1 MMNEPQETSG
11 PQFRA
16 DRPEEHEAVRTTIV
30 GGRPP
35 GSGKHLG
42 AIPRG
47 IEVLVKKASVDAEFK
62 QLLLDQRDAA
72 AETIGLKLDPAEVL
86 MLRAAAADQ
95 LEAVIAQTHVPVK
108 QRRAFLTNAAAVM
121 LAALG
126 VASSG
131 CILGIRPDRPEEIE
145 PAPTGSRPDIP
156 DGTRGTRPDT
166 PDEPSPEETHGMGE
180 PEPSPEPG
188 PTRPE
193 QLPVTDGIRPDPI
206 PTSKGIRPD
215 RVPAPTGSRPD
226 LPPPAPGSNRE

>member
-1 MMNEPQETSG
+1 MNEPQNTSG

-16 DRPEEHEAVRTTIV
+16 DRPREQEAVRTTIV

-35 GSGKHLG
+35 GGGKRLG

-47 IEVLVKKASVDAEFK
+47 IEVLVKKASVDMEFK
-62 QLLLDQRDAA
+62 QLLLDQREAA

-86 MLRAAAADQ
+86 MLRAAGAEQ
-95 LEAVIAQTHVPVK
+95 LEAVIAQTHIPKK

-131 CILGIRPDRPEEIE
+131 CILGIRPDRPDDPESDDERPEFNATRGMEPDLPPERTSDGDETRATE
-145 PAPTGSRPDIP
+145 PA
-156 DGTRGTRPDT
+156 
-166 PDEPSPEETHGMGE
+166 
-180 PEPSPEPG
+180 PEPG

-193 QLPVTDGIRPDPI
+193 QLPVTDGIRPDFPA
-206 PTSKGIRPD
+206 TKGIRPD
-215 RVPAPTGSRPD
+215 RPPAPTGIRPD
-226 LPPPAPGSNRE
+226 VPPPAPGSGVE